1 MTREKYLKNLIK
13 ENGFTIKE
21 FAESINMPYSTLLT
35 MLNDEKIGK
44 AAVDSVIK
52 ICKGLNITI
61 QDLQSVQDSVDPLP
75 QHLVLSK
82 HEKLLIANYREKN
95 DLQKAVDIL
104 LFSDTDNTA
113 PIKAQTMD
121 TTCDGLPKND
131 KC

>member
-61 QDLQSVQDSVDPLP
+61 QDLQSVQDCADPLP
-75 QHLVLSK
+75 QHLVLSN
-82 HEKLLIANYREKN
+82 HEKQLIASYRKKN

-104 LFSDTDNTA
+104 LLSDTV
-113 PIKAQTMD
+113 
-121 TTCDGLPKND
+121 
-131 KC
+131 